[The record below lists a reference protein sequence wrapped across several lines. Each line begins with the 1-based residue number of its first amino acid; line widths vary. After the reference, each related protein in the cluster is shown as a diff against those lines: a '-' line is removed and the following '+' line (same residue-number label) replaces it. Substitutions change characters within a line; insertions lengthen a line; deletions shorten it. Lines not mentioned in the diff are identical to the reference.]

1 MRSARK
7 QSRFLEKSFARA
19 NAAEVMLRLSE
30 SGSAAFCWRDPTTRS
45 PKDCSLITGHFAR
58 LSYGRGAG
66 VGRGLGSGMDLGVG
80 LGRGVV
86 VGVAVGV
93 AVAVAVGVGVA
104 VGVAPPAGAWIATV
118 IGEPVLKK
126 PTVALVSC
134 GGWSAS
140 KRKLYNVPQRIAF
153 AF

>member
-45 PKDCSLITGHFAR
+45 PKACSLITGQFAR

-80 LGRGVV
+80 LSRGVV
-86 VGVAVGV
+86 V

>member
-1 MRSARK
+1 
-7 QSRFLEKSFARA
+7 
-19 NAAEVMLRLSE
+19 VMLRLSE
-30 SGSAAFCWRDPTTRS
+30 SGSAAFCWRDSTTRS
-45 PKDCSLITGHFAR
+45 PKACSLITGHLAR

-86 VGVAVGV
+86 VGVAV

-126 PTVALVSC
+126 PTVPLAFC
-134 GGWSAS
+134 GG
-140 KRKLYNVPQRIAF
+140 
-153 AF
+153 